1 MKRILIYTGAG
12 LLVCLFLLAGGLWIF
27 RNRIL
32 NRLTEKK
39 IAQVEQRYGLDVHYE
54 SLRFEGTGRLS
65 LGGLSVVP
73 EGRDTLLTLRSAAF
87 DLGFWQLLKGNVEV
101 RNVYMDGLTVSF
113 VKENQTANYDFLFRS
128 RTGGEEAAQD
138 HSHAGYDKR
147 VQLVLDG
154 VFRLL
159 PSDGR
164 LTNLRIRERKDSD
177 AVSLFVP
184 EFNIDHHRF
193 KSRLIFVEG
202 ARTQHW
208 QTEGEINADERRVS
222 VGIQAPDLMVP
233 YIRRRLGAEVSFNR
247 LYLSFTQQKENGK
260 LVLSGKTEV
269 DGLAV
274 FHRRLSPERINLDE
288 GELDFHLNV
297 EPHALEL
304 DSASTVRFN
313 RLQFHP
319 YLRLEPPAHLIA
331 SIHKPSFPA
340 EELFGSL
347 PHGLFENLEGIRV
360 AGNLSY
366 DFGLDADLACPD
378 SLQFHSD
385 LRPEH
390 FRILGYGTTNLS
402 KMSEEFEYTA
412 YEDEMPVRT
421 FPVGPSWNHFLPLD
435 SVPQLMRMAVLQSE
449 DGGFFYHQG
458 FLPDAIRQAMAYDLK
473 ARRFARG
480 GSTISMQLVKNVFLN
495 RRKNIARKLEEA
507 LIVWLIEQNR
517 LTSKERMFEVY
528 LNIAEWGPRI
538 YGLLEASEFY
548 FGKRPSQLTL
558 EECIYLASIIPKP
571 KHFRSSFDASG
582 RLKENQEGHFRL
594 VARRMAA
601 KGVISEEAAE
611 GIDLSRVVLTGE
623 AGKCFSDS
631 LSLAAPQP
639 AF

>member
-177 AVSLFVP
+177 SVSLFVP

-304 DSASTVRFN
+304 DSVSTVRFN

-319 YLRLEPPAHLIA
+319 YLRLEPPGHLIV

-412 YEDEMPVRT
+412 YEDEVPVRT
-421 FPVGPSWNHFLPLD
+421 FPVGLSWNHFLPLD

-558 EECIYLASIIPKP
+558 EEYIYLASIIPKP
-571 KHFRSSFDASG
+571 KHFRSSFDVSG

-631 LSLAAPQP
+631 LSLSAPQP

>member
-128 RTGGEEAAQD
+128 RTGGEEVAQD

-340 EELFGSL
+340 EELFGFL

>member
-65 LGGLSVVP
+65 LGELSVVP

-101 RNVYMDGLTVSF
+101 CNVYMDGLTVSF

>member
-177 AVSLFVP
+177 SVSLFVP

>member
-177 AVSLFVP
+177 SVSLFVP

-233 YIRRRLGAEVSFNR
+233 YIRRRLGAEVFFNR

>member
-128 RTGGEEAAQD
+128 RTGGEEAAED

>member
-601 KGVISEEAAE
+601 KGVILEEAAE